1 MYSLRHVFWRGAMA
15 LSLLTLG
22 IGGGFGFQQAPVQAQ
37 VPACEGNAHRAG
49 DAAAPLIVDADPMR
63 VDGRTLAIAVQQAPR
78 KRG

>member
-49 DAAAPLIVDADPMR
+49 DAAAPLIVDAD
-63 VDGRTLAIAVQQAPR
+63 GRTLAIAVQQTPR